1 MIMRNLLRQI
11 RKSETGASAVEFA
24 LAAPIALILMVG
36 VIQVGIAM
44 QGYNAIRG
52 MVGDLARHTVVRYS
66 TGVDLADDQIEAD
79 AMARATA
86 APYLLNADNLVI
98 DVQSAESSG
107 IGGVKQID
115 VTVSYAVRS
124 IIPGLDADQFP
135 MTLEKS
141 IYVVDET

>member
-1 MIMRNLLRQI
+1 MRSTGDGRPVPLRWVARI
-11 RKSETGASAVEFA
+11 EDASESGFTDRQVRGPFA
-24 LAAPIALILMVG
+24 RWAH
-36 VIQVGIAM
+36 
-44 QGYNAIRG
+44 
-52 MVGDLARHTVVRYS
+52 RHTFVRVTDDMTVV
-66 TGVDLADDQIEAD
+66 DDQIEAD

>member
-1 MIMRNLLRQI
+1 MRKLLRHI
-11 RKSETGASAVEFA
+11 RQSEQGATAVEFA
-24 LAAPIALILMVG
+24 LAAPIALTMMVG

-52 MVGDLARHTVVRYS
+52 MVGDLARHTVVQYS
-66 TGVDLADDQIEAD
+66 TGVELEDDQIEAD
-79 AMARATA
+79 AIARATA

-98 DVQSAESSG
+98 DVASANSSG

-124 IIPGLDADQFP
+124 IIPGINADQFP

-141 IYVVDET
+141 IFVIDED

>member
-44 QGYNAIRG
+44 QGYNAIRS